1 MLVQWAPGTQRHT
14 WEKSK
19 EACMHGLHGPWEAF
33 VITRRG
39 EKRGGGRGSHH
50 HTSCRGRI
58 SRRGSRCAD
67 ATPNTILGPGH
78 DPGYRPQTNRGG
90 WGTGQTWDGMSARR
104 KKDIIIP
111 LIRDLIRIVSSS
123 SSSLAAVA
131 CKCTP
136 REEVRGKGQGTRT
149 DPLHLPA
156 DCEGGQEG
164 NGTPWAV

>member
-19 EACMHGLHGPWEAF
+19 EACMHGLHGPCEAF

-39 EKRGGGRGSHH
+39 EKRGRGSHH

-90 WGTGQTWDGMSARR
+90 WTGQTWDGMPARR
-104 KKDIIIP
+104 KEDIIIP
-111 LIRDLIRIVSSS
+111 LIRDLIRIISSPSSS
-123 SSSLAAVA
+123 MQVYS
-131 CKCTP
+131 K
-136 REEVRGKGQGTRT
+136 RRGQGEGTR
-149 DPLHLPA
+149 D
-156 DCEGGQEG
+156 
-164 NGTPWAV
+164 